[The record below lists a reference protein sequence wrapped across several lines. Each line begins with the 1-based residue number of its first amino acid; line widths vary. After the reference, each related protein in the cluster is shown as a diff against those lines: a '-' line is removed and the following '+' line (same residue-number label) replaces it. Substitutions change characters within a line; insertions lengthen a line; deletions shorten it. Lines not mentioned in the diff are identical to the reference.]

1 MSLFDQLLDFDP
13 VPAAPEA
20 RVEQLI
26 ALQKL
31 ERFAQAQEVRVLA
44 AVALDPD
51 GIGVSDPARAADPTG
66 GVDRKH
72 YEFDALALALR
83 VAHESMPQ
91 RMFEAVQLV
100 QRLPRTVKALEDGW
114 ISLIHCR
121 RLVEH
126 AAHLDDQK
134 LAQVEE
140 RVLRRAADQTPGQFV
155 RSIRRAVLALETPT
169 EQEQRAA
176 DALAERRVCRRPGDL
191 GMTELWTSLP
201 TPEAT
206 AIWNRMQARADHLA
220 ALKDGRTA
228 DQLRADALIDLLL
241 GTGDDTGGQSS
252 SGPATGGPTADG
264 PDSDAPGQGTAK
276 PTRKRGLA
284 PQI

>member
-31 ERFAQAQEVRVLA
+31 ERFAQAQELRVLA

-51 GIGVSDPARAADPTG
+51 GIGVSDPARAADPAG
-66 GVDRKH
+66 GVDQKH
-72 YEFDALALALR
+72 YEFDALALALH
-83 VAHESMPQ
+83 VGHESMPQ
-91 RMFEAVQLV
+91 RMFEAIQLV
-100 QRLPRTVKALEDGW
+100 QRLPRTVAALEDGV
-114 ISLIHCR
+114 ISLTHCR
-121 RLVEH
+121 KLVEH
-126 AAHLDDQK
+126 AARLDDHK
-134 LAQVEE
+134 PAQVET
-140 RVLRRAADQTPGQFV
+140 RVLRRAGEQTPGQFV
-155 RSIRRAVLALETPT
+155 RSIRRAVLAIETPA

-176 DALAERRVCRRPGDL
+176 DALADRRVCRRPGDL

-206 AIWNRMQARADHLA
+206 AIWNRMQARADQLA
-220 ALKDGRTA
+220 LLKDGRTA

-241 GTGDDTGGQSS
+241 GTADTGGQR
-252 SGPATGGPTADG
+252 SGSGSGGSGGGSASRTG
-264 PDSDAPGQGTAK
+264 DAAGTA
-276 PTRKRGLA
+276 RA
-284 PQI
+284 

>member
-114 ISLIHCR
+114 ISLTHCR

-126 AAHLDDQK
+126 AARLDDQK
-134 LAQVEE
+134 LAQVET
-140 RVLRRAADQTPGQFV
+140 RVLRRAPEQTPGQFV
-155 RSIRRAVLALETPT
+155 RSIRRAVLAVETPV

-191 GMTELWTSLP
+191 GMTEMWTSLP
-201 TPEAT
+201 TPETT

-220 ALKDGRTA
+220 QLKDGRTA

-241 GTGDDTGGQSS
+241 GTSDTTTP
-252 SGPATGGPTADG
+252 PAAAT
-264 PDSDAPGQGTAK
+264 SDAPDECARKANGK
-276 PTRKRGLA
+276 KRGLA
-284 PQI
+284 PQIQVT